1 MTYQCCLNNIDRV
14 STFWRVLEQFSDNLR
29 CCPNMF
35 SSTESRV
42 ACTRCNSN
50 RVRSLSAV
58 HEYHRVAQ
66 SVNKRHHTHHH
77 SSYNSGVTVA
87 SHNTRNESSSFS
99 SRTESSRPEHLPSI
113 GYSMSSF
120 DFGTRRDSECDS
132 PSATSASSRKDS
144 VFEPSTLTGLRSAQS
159 TEDITRLEKRESAKR
174 EAIAYRAKDI
184 ALADKEEPKS
194 KKKKSIKMKGLF
206 L

>member
-1 MTYQCCLNNIDRV
+1 
-14 STFWRVLEQFSDNLR
+14 
-29 CCPNMF
+29 MF
-35 SSTESRV
+35 SSTELRV

-77 SSYNSGVTVA
+77 SSYNSSGTVA
-87 SHNTRNESSSFS
+87 SHSTTRNDSSSFS
-99 SRTESSRPEHLPSI
+99 SRNESSSRPEHLPSI

-144 VFEPSTLTGLRSAQS
+144 VFEPSSLAGLRGAQS
-159 TEDITRLEKRESAKR
+159 TEDITRLEKREIAKR
-174 EAIAYRAKDI
+174 EAMAYRVKDST
-184 ALADKEEPKS
+184 LAEKEEPKA
-194 KKKKSIKMKGLF
+194 KKKKVNKMKGLSHGF
-206 L
+206 LLPLRDKTHPLLSLFHKQHQK